1 MSFFSEKPFTIDR
14 IFRIAISIVILI
26 TIILLLKYLSNVLI
40 PFVIAI
46 ILAYLLNPVVLGL
59 QKLFKKRIPAV
70 LISLILFIG
79 IFVIAGM
86 LVVPIVM
93 KEVGQMGIILKNL
106 LHDPVVKERAI
117 AMLPEDLWYQLQEFA
132 SREEIQKLFSIG
144 SFSNL
149 LGIASQK
156 AVPGLLG
163 FFSTTISL
171 IFGVIGI
178 AIILLYLI
186 FILIDYDAL
195 IQEWKTLIPQ
205 SQRGFVMGLIEDFT
219 HAMNKYFRAQALIAL
234 IIGIIYSVGFS
245 IIGLP
250 MGLLLGVLIGLL
262 CMIPYLQIVGLI
274 PAVFLAFMH
283 SLETGQSFGI
293 TILYVGIIFLIV
305 EIVQDVVLTPRIMG
319 KVIGMNPAVILL
331 SISIWGKLLGILGLL
346 IALPMTYFLLSYYK
360 RFISDLNTE
369 HTIKSDTPK

>member
-1 MSFFSEKPFTIDR
+1 MKNKID
-14 IFRIAISIVILI
+14 ITGLNNITKILLVILA
-26 TIILLLKYLSNVLI
+26 
-40 PFVIAI
+40 IAVSYFI
-46 ILAYLLNPVVLGL
+46 
-59 QKLFKKRIPAV
+59 
-70 LISLILFIG
+70 ISLIINPFTQPTSMMDMMAQLNNSFG
-79 IFVIAGM
+79 ADT
-86 LVVPIVM
+86 
-93 KEVGQMGIILKNL
+93 II
-106 LHDPVVKERAI
+106 P
-117 AMLPEDLWYQLQEFA
+117 
-132 SREEIQKLFSIG
+132 
-144 SFSNL
+144 
-149 LGIASQK
+149 
-156 AVPGLLG
+156 
-163 FFSTTISL
+163 L
-171 IFGVIGI
+171 I
-178 AIILLYLI
+178 
-186 FILIDYDAL
+186 
-195 IQEWKTLIPQ
+195 
-205 SQRGFVMGLIEDFT
+205 
-219 HAMNKYFRAQALIAL
+219 IAL

>member
-262 CMIPYLQIVGLI
+262 CMIPYL
-274 PAVFLAFMH
+274 
-283 SLETGQSFGI
+283 
-293 TILYVGIIFLIV
+293 
-305 EIVQDVVLTPRIMG
+305 
-319 KVIGMNPAVILL
+319 
-331 SISIWGKLLGILGLL
+331 
-346 IALPMTYFLLSYYK
+346 
-360 RFISDLNTE
+360 
-369 HTIKSDTPK
+369 